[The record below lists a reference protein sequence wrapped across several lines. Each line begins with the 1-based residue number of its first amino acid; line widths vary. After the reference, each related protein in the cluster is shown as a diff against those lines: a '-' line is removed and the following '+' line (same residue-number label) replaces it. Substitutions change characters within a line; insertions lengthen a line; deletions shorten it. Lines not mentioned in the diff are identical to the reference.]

1 MDPDSNEFNSF
12 EYFEDDDMVDDAFGA
27 PTCESVTTPREKKI
41 KTKVDE
47 VGSLRLNRRN
57 N

>member
-27 PTCESVTTPREKKI
+27 PTCESVTTPRGKK
-41 KTKVDE
+41 KLKQKLMKWDHFD
-47 VGSLRLNRRN
+47 
-57 N
+57 